1 MNRVLSGN
9 IYEVMVPNERKR
21 YFQYVCKDLSQLNG
35 DVIRLFSR
43 SYEMNASPTAEEII
57 CDEVDCY
64 MHTAVGAGVKFGL
77 WAHYGRNK
85 DVGSK
90 DVYFRDANDY
100 GHYPGQRTVSHNWT
114 VWKMNGE
121 RKYVGTLPEEYYSAH
136 IGLLFSPFSAA
147 YRISHGCYKMKFYPL
162 YGKGD
167 M

>member
-43 SYEMNASPTAEEII
+43 FYEMDASPTAEEII

-100 GHYPGQRTVSHNWT
+100 GHYPGQRIVSHNWT
-114 VWKMNGE
+114 V
-121 RKYVGTLPEEYYSAH
+121 
-136 IGLLFSPFSAA
+136 
-147 YRISHGCYKMKFYPL
+147 
-162 YGKGD
+162 
-167 M
+167 